1 MNSPKISLIVTIY
14 QVEQYLERCIHSVL
28 NQTFKDFE
36 LILVDN
42 GSTDGSS
49 EICNYYKGKDERIK
63 FIQKSHGSI
72 ASGRNFGLK
81 YATGQLIQFMDA
93 DDSIAP
99 IMLQKMYSNYI
110 QSNSDLIT
118 CGYQK
123 MYLNERNEEYFV
135 KCEVEDQTYN
145 KTEFLSVC
153 AKYCQNFILY
163 FVWNKLYRADVI
175 RSKDIW
181 FDENITRSEDVLFNL
196 EYIKHANS
204 FSFIKEPLYL
214 YNRSN
219 VNSITKGFEIK
230 DVEMQNITYE
240 RFRDYLYEQ
249 GVYHSNE
256 QYLEH
261 QYAVTM
267 FSLVAQAYMTSKD
280 VPKKVRRAYL
290 KSILDNQ
297 WTQKAMRY
305 FSYSGLLTNLIK
317 YKVYKSINTTDS
329 IFRVYFFLKRGKL
342 VD

>member
-14 QVEQYLERCIHSVL
+14 QVEQYLERGIQSVL

-42 GSTDGSS
+42 GSTDGST
-49 EICNYYKGKDERIK
+49 EICNKYKEKDERIK
-63 FIQKSHGSI
+63 FFQKSHGSI

-81 YATGQLIQFMDA
+81 HATGQFIQFMDA
-93 DDSIAP
+93 DDFIAP
-99 IMLQKMYSNYI
+99 SMLQKMYTNCI

-123 MYLNERNEEYFV
+123 MYLNEKDDEYFV
-135 KCEVEDQTYN
+135 KCEVEDQIYS

-153 AKYCQNFILY
+153 AKYCENFILY

-175 RSKDIW
+175 RNNGIW
-181 FDENITRSEDVLFNL
+181 FDENITRSEDILFNL
-196 EYIKHANS
+196 EYIKNANS
-204 FSFIKEPLYL
+204 FSFINEPLYI

-219 VNSITKGFEIK
+219 VNSITKGFQIK
-230 DVEMQNITYE
+230 DVEVQSTTYD
-240 RFRDYLYEQ
+240 RIRNYLYEQ

-290 KSILDNQ
+290 KSILENQ
-297 WTQKAMRY
+297 WTQKALRY
-305 FSYSGLLTNLIK
+305 FSYSGLLTTLIK
-317 YKVYKSINTTDS
+317 YKIYKSINTTDS

-342 VD
+342 TD